1 MSAGVGPAAR
11 AAGTPP
17 PALSPSGRGAPRARG
32 SPHAALSAE
41 GTGGHRAAG
50 RVVDILELAVSARAG
65 LALRELSARLRAPKS
80 SLLPLL
86 RTLAARGYL
95 EQGAGGEYRLG
106 RRALELGLGGRD
118 ELGLPEVSRP
128 ALRAL
133 MQRTGET
140 VFLGTLSA
148 DGLAVVFVDKV
159 DSDQVI
165 RYAGGVGDRRPLHAT
180 SSGKV
185 LLAFLPPARREKILR
200 ALPLERYTEQ
210 TVTTLPA
217 LRTALDEVRQS
228 GLCLNLDELAIGA
241 AGLAAPI
248 FDRDGQIAGACAI
261 GGPTDRVRPRL
272 RALGAEVKATARAIS
287 ARLGHRP
294 TTSGKDPS

>member
-1 MSAGVGPAAR
+1 
-11 AAGTPP
+11 
-17 PALSPSGRGAPRARG
+17 
-32 SPHAALSAE
+32 
-41 GTGGHRAAG
+41 
-50 RVVDILELAVSARAG
+50 VVDILELAVSARAG
-65 LALRELSARLRAPKS
+65 LALRELSARLRAPKG